1 MSTLQNSLNRLNENI
16 NSRFISLCRA
26 FQTLHTANSEWD
38 DLQYSIHSNQLIFDI
53 KYLLQ
58 SFPQNNRI
66 HLLGLLQH
74 LKYNIALK

>member
-26 FQTLHTANSEWD
+26 FQILHTANSEWD

-53 KYLLQ
+53 EYLLQ

-66 HLLGLLQH
+66 HLLGLLNH
-74 LKYNIALK
+74 LKHNIALT

>member
-53 KYLLQ
+53 EYLLQ

>member
-16 NSRFISLCRA
+16 NSRFISLCQA
-26 FQTLHTANSEWD
+26 FQILHTANSEWD

-53 KYLLQ
+53 EFLLQ
-58 SFPQNNRI
+58 RFPQNNRI
-66 HLLGLLQH
+66 HLLGILQH